1 MPNRQCRNPA
11 GDKPDHPLTTA
22 GYRVFAGIAVLAGI
36 AAFFTTTA
44 NVVRGIAEPTS
55 MMIAYAGI
63 AYSFVASA
71 AVLVVKRFRRLIVFV
86 SSFVIQAIL
95 IWMAID
101 LGLLLTTPTIFL
113 LIAVPSVTAVAGTI
127 LGGVS
132 AAASIICFTVI
143 YFQNHTSDQ
152 ITYVASSFIDWRL
165 MLFVLSACVVFLWLG
180 ISMFRYQM
188 RYAAQQLGAA
198 LESAKTSERA
208 KSDFLANMSHEIRTP
223 MNGVIGMLDVALA
236 NDLEDHQRQNIEVAR
251 RSATSLIRILTD
263 ILDLTKLEQGHIE
276 INRTPTDPKNLIKDA
291 AILFSSA
298 AEAKGVE
305 LMTRGVRGLPNSVEL
320 DGARVGQILSNL
332 MANAVKF
339 TDQGSVTISAK
350 HDDDVLMISV
360 QDTGC
365 GIPENF
371 QPHVFQRFQQADMG
385 ASSRRGGT
393 GLGLAICRDLV
404 ELMNG
409 HIGVVS
415 TEGEGTRFDIAL
427 PAPVCA
433 VVSDTPNAKETA
445 ASSGPSETS
454 IAPFHILMVDDIQV
468 NRAVLGAFLR
478 RLGHSYVEAADGH
491 EAVEFAREG
500 NFDLIIMDISMPRMD
515 GIEAT
520 REIRS
525 LDIPIAHA
533 PIVML
538 TAHAEE
544 RYINA
549 CIDAGAD
556 AVLHK
561 PITRD
566 TLAHALFEVREAM
579 NNGDMQVTA
588 TR

>member
-1 MPNRQCRNPA
+1 
-11 GDKPDHPLTTA
+11 
-22 GYRVFAGIAVLAGI
+22 
-36 AAFFTTTA
+36 
-44 NVVRGIAEPTS
+44 
-55 MMIAYAGI
+55 
-63 AYSFVASA
+63 
-71 AVLVVKRFRRLIVFV
+71 
-86 SSFVIQAIL
+86 
-95 IWMAID
+95 
-101 LGLLLTTPTIFL
+101 
-113 LIAVPSVTAVAGTI
+113 
-127 LGGVS
+127 
-132 AAASIICFTVI
+132 
-143 YFQNHTSDQ
+143 
-152 ITYVASSFIDWRL
+152 
-165 MLFVLSACVVFLWLG
+165 
-180 ISMFRYQM
+180 
-188 RYAAQQLGAA
+188 
-198 LESAKTSERA
+198 
-208 KSDFLANMSHEIRTP
+208 MSHEIRTP

-339 TDQGSVTISAK
+339 TDHGSVTISAK

-433 VVSDTPNAKETA
+433 VVSETPKAKETA

-544 RYINA
+544 RYIKA